1 MKTSNKVLIAIIFLA
16 ILPSIVILAIVV
28 ANTRKTV
35 QTINNINIGNI
46 RIVDARGANLTLARD
61 DKAHTD
67 KGLIWIES
75 YIKDNEQTIKV
86 VGDTLIVS
94 SKVTRL
100 CIPSAELLLLP
111 DTTIEKPFFRKD
123 NGYAVYV
130 VNAEQSVVIKQ

>member
-16 ILPSIVILAIVV
+16 ILPSIVILALAI
-28 ANTRKTV
+28 ANTR
-35 QTINNINIGNI
+35 QTIKQITNINIGNI

-75 YIKDNEQTIKV
+75 YIKDKEQIIKV
-86 VGDTLIVS
+86 VGDTLIIS
-94 SKVTRL
+94 DNVTRIS
-100 CIPSAELLLLP
+100 IPSAELLLLP
-111 DTTIEKPFFRKD
+111 DSVVENPFGRKD

-130 VNAEQSVVIKQ
+130 SNAE

>member
-16 ILPSIVILAIVV
+16 ILPSIVILALAV

-35 QTINNINIGNI
+35 QTINNINIENI

-67 KGLIWIES
+67 KGLIWIYS
-75 YIKDNEQTIKV
+75 NIKDKEEMVKIV
-86 VGDTLIVS
+86 DDTLIVS
-94 SKVTRL
+94 SKVT
-100 CIPSAELLLLP
+100 SAELLLLP

-130 VNAEQSVVIKQ
+130 GNEE

>member
-1 MKTSNKVLIAIIFLA
+1 MKTSNKILAAIILLA

-67 KGLIWIES
+67 KGLIWIDS
-75 YIKDNEQTIKV
+75 NIKDKEEMVKV
-86 VGDTLIVS
+86 VDDTLIVS

-130 VNAEQSVVIKQ
+130 GYAEQSVVIKQ

>member
-75 YIKDNEQTIKV
+75 YIKDNEQTVKV

-123 NGYAVYV
+123 NGYAVYIG
-130 VNAEQSVVIKQ
+130 NTEQSVVIKQ

>member
-1 MKTSNKVLIAIIFLA
+1 MKTSNKVLIAIILLA

-35 QTINNINIGNI
+35 QTINNINIENI

-61 DKAHTD
+61 DKAHTG
-67 KGLIWIES
+67 KGLIWIDS
-75 YIKDNEQTIKV
+75 NIKDKEQMIKV

-111 DTTIEKPFFRKD
+111 DSVVENPFGRRD

-130 VNAEQSVVIKQ
+130 GNYE

>member
-1 MKTSNKVLIAIIFLA
+1 MKTSNKILVAVILLA

-67 KGLIWIES
+67 KGLIWIDS
-75 YIKDNEQTIKV
+75 NIKDKEEMVKV
-86 VGDTLIVS
+86 VDDTLIVS
-94 SKVTRL
+94 GKVTRL

-130 VNAEQSVVIKQ
+130 GYAEQSVVIKQ

>member
-16 ILPSIVILAIVV
+16 ILPSIVILALAI
-28 ANTRKTV
+28 ANTR
-35 QTINNINIGNI
+35 QTIKQITDINTYNINV
-46 RIVDARGANLTLARD
+46 VDARGANISLARD
-61 DKAHTD
+61 DSAHAKMGVVWIRSKISD
-67 KGLIWIES
+67 K
-75 YIKDNEQTIKV
+75 EQVVKI

-130 VNAEQSVVIKQ
+130 GNEE

>member
-16 ILPSIVILAIVV
+16 ILPSIVILALAI
-28 ANTRKTV
+28 ANTR
-35 QTINNINIGNI
+35 QTIKQITNINIGNI

-75 YIKDNEQTIKV
+75 YIKDNKQTVKV

-123 NGYAVYV
+123 NGYAVYIG
-130 VNAEQSVVIKQ
+130 NAEQSVVIKQ

>member
-16 ILPSIVILAIVV
+16 ILPSIVILALAI

-75 YIKDNEQTIKV
+75 YIKDNEQTVKV

-111 DTTIEKPFFRKD
+111 DTTIEKPFSRKD

>member
-16 ILPSIVILAIVV
+16 ILPSIVILALVV

-75 YIKDNEQTIKV
+75 NINDKEEMVKV
-86 VGDTLIVS
+86 VGDTLIIS
-94 SKVTRL
+94 DNVTRIS
-100 CIPSAELLLLP
+100 IPSAELLLLP

-130 VNAEQSVVIKQ
+130 GNTEQSVVIKQ

>member
-1 MKTSNKVLIAIIFLA
+1 MKTSNKVLIAVIFLA
-16 ILPSIVILAIVV
+16 ILPSIVILALVV

-35 QTINNINIGNI
+35 QTINNINIGSI

-67 KGLIWIES
+67 KGLIWIDSKIED
-75 YIKDNEQTIKV
+75 KEEMVKV
-86 VGDTLIVS
+86 VGDTLIIS
-94 SKVTRL
+94 DNVTRI

-111 DTTIEKPFFRKD
+111 DSTVENPFYRRD

-130 VNAEQSVVIKQ
+130 NNWE

>member
-16 ILPSIVILAIVV
+16 ILPSIVILALVV

-35 QTINNINIGNI
+35 QTINNINIGSI
-46 RIVDARGANLTLARD
+46 RVVDARGANLTLARD

-67 KGLIWIES
+67 KGLIWIDSKIED
-75 YIKDNEQTIKV
+75 KEEMVKV

-130 VNAEQSVVIKQ
+130 GNEE

>member
-1 MKTSNKVLIAIIFLA
+1 MKTSNKALIAVIFLA
-16 ILPSIVILAIVV
+16 ILPSIVILALVV

-35 QTINNINIGNI
+35 QTINNIKIENI

-75 YIKDNEQTIKV
+75 YIKDNEQTVKV

-130 VNAEQSVVIKQ
+130 GNEE